1 MTASPTPL
9 FDTLLVPLDG
19 SLAAE
24 AVLPAAIR
32 LAQRLPAAVTL
43 LHVIERHAP
52 DRVHG
57 ERHLTGEDEADSYL
71 GGIARRF
78 AAEDVPVTRHVHVV
92 PVGDIPLSIAAHAAE
107 RGAGLIVLSAHGG
120 GDPRSWLTGAVAQG
134 VIRHAAPPI
143 LLLRTDLKRGEA
155 PFAPEEVTVAL
166 DPQRQGEAALPAALR
181 LARAL
186 GVPLRLLM
194 VVPTVETIPGDQA
207 AAARLIPSGAAAAL
221 DLETAVAGDYL
232 AGLADRL
239 VATAGDVA
247 VVTEVARGDPARVMA
262 ARAQARPSILA
273 LATHGRTGL
282 DALWAGSVGSRVIL
296 RGAGPYLLVHPE
308 PATAARLG

>member
-1 MTASPTPL
+1 MGTSPT
-9 FDTLLVPLDG
+9 LLSERLLLPLDG

-24 AVLPAAIR
+24 AVLSAAIA
-32 LAQRLPAAVTL
+32 LARRLPAAVTL
-43 LHVIERHAP
+43 LHVIERQAP

-57 ERHLTGEDEADSYL
+57 ERHLTGEDEAEAYL

-78 AAEDVPVTRHVHVV
+78 TAEGVPVTWHVHVV

-107 RGAGLIVLSAHGG
+107 QGAGLIVLSAHGG

-143 LLLRTDLKRGEA
+143 LLLRGDPKRGRA
-155 PFAPEEVTVAL
+155 PFAPEEVTIAL
-166 DPQRQGEAALPAALR
+166 DPERQGEAALPAALR

-186 GVPLRLLM
+186 EVELRLLM
-194 VVPTVETIPGDQA
+194 VVPTVKTISGDQA

-221 DLETAVAGDYL
+221 DLETAVAEDYL
-232 AGLADRL
+232 AGLADQL
-239 VATAGDVA
+239 AATAGDVA

-262 ARAQARPSILA
+262 ARAQARPRILA
-273 LATHGRTGL
+273 LATHGRAGL

-308 PATAARLG
+308 PATATRRG